1 MDSGLLHQSTSGGA
15 MKDLRCLLTRHKFV
29 TRQSPD
35 RSSSY
40 LECTRCGKIQDIPG
54 GAFGALPPGFTSG

>member
-1 MDSGLLHQSTSGGA
+1 